1 MDNSKKI
8 QVCSGCVMDS
18 TASGI
23 SFDDKGV
30 CNYCSE
36 FRDRLLKLIP
46 ADPELILEKRKTLV
60 SEIKKSSR
68 GKKYGCIVGV
78 SGGADSSWSL
88 YQAVKDGLNPLAVH
102 MDNGWDSELAANN
115 IEKLVRKLG
124 VDLYTHV
131 IDWDEYR
138 DLMQS
143 FFDADVIDV
152 ELLYDNAML
161 AVNYQQASKYGLRY
175 ILSGSNLNTEGMIL
189 PKNWNWFKWDKKNI
203 YSIQRK
209 FGQGHTPKTF
219 PGVGFKEFIYF
230 LYVKRIK
237 WISFLDYLSYNK
249 AEAMKILET
258 EFGFK
263 PYPYKHYES
272 VFTRFY
278 QGYILPRKFNVDKRK
293 MHLSSLIV
301 SGHMKREEALEILKK
316 IPYPSEKDVETDI
329 EYFLKKM
336 GWDRKQFEE
345 YIARPEKSHSLY
357 GSEESCWT
365 YSSKINSIVK
375 KIRQ

>member
-1 MDNSKKI
+1 MD
-8 QVCSGCVMDS
+8 D
-18 TASGI
+18 TASEI
-23 SFDDKGV
+23 SFNDKGI

-36 FRDRLLKLIP
+36 FKERLLKFIP
-46 ADPELILEKRKTLV
+46 ADPELISEKRKELLLK
-60 SEIKKSSR
+60 IKKSSR

-88 YQAVKDGLNPLAVH
+88 YQAVKEGLNPLAVH

-115 IEKLVRKLG
+115 IEKLVKKLD
-124 VDLYTHV
+124 VDLHTHV

-161 AVNYQQASKYGLRY
+161 AVNYQQASKYGLHY
-175 ILSGSNLNTEGMIL
+175 ILSGSNLNTEGMVL

-209 FGQGHTPKTF
+209 FGHSHAPKTL
-219 PGVGFKEFIYF
+219 PSVGFKDFIYF
-230 LYVKRIK
+230 LYIKRIK

-249 AEAMKILET
+249 IDAMRTLET

-278 QGYILPRKFNVDKRK
+278 QGYILPHKFNVDKRK
-293 MHLSSLIV
+293 MHLSSLII
-301 SGHMKREEALEILKK
+301 SGYMKREEALDILRN
-316 IPYPSEKDVETDI
+316 IPYPSKKDIESDI

-336 GWDRKQFEE
+336 RWSRKQFDE
-345 YIARPEKSHSLY
+345 YIGRPEKSHLLY
-357 GSEESCWT
+357 GSEEFCWT
-365 YSSKINSIVK
+365 LSSKINA
-375 KIRQ
+375 IRRKFMK